1 VRELSEAWLD
11 ILTGHAAAR
20 FNYVDVRIDAEFA
33 QKPPR
38 YQVTHIPLQ
47 QLRARAPHIL
57 EGERDVIVYGS
68 TDSES
73 EEGERI
79 LRELGFEKAKSF
91 EGGFD
96 ALTAA
101 GLI

>member
-1 VRELSEAWLD
+1 
-11 ILTGHAAAR
+11 
-20 FNYVDVRIDAEFA
+20 
-33 QKPPR
+33 
-38 YQVTHIPLQ
+38 VTHIPLQ

-57 EGERDVIVYGS
+57 ERRTDVIVYGS
-68 TDSES
+68 TDSKS

-96 ALTAA
+96 ALIAA